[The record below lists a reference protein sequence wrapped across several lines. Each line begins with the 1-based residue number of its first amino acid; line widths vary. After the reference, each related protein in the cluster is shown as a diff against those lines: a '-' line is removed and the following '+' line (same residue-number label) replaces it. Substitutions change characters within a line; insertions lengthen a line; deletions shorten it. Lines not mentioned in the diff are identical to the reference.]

1 MTPEE
6 QFSDD
11 QDEEEIIKDDDSTG
25 ASQED
30 SDDDGEESAKP
41 SARKEFLFSGSGN
54 FVKQWN
60 NFVIIMAIYTSV
72 FIPLQIFYNTNGHA
86 AIRGPT
92 ITFIDACVDLL
103 FLIDIIIKFRTTYL
117 DSKQSIEVREPHLIA
132 SKYLR
137 GTFFIDFISSVP
149 FSAFLNS
156 GGDSSIRSLFDAL
169 GLLKLIRLS
178 RLYTTVQRSNLQREI
193 KVYLKV
199 IMMAILLVIF
209 MHLLSCIWFAVVFE
223 K

>member
-1 MTPEE
+1 
-6 QFSDD
+6 
-11 QDEEEIIKDDDSTG
+11 
-25 ASQED
+25 
-30 SDDDGEESAKP
+30 
-41 SARKEFLFSGSGN
+41 
-54 FVKQWN
+54 
-60 NFVIIMAIYTSV
+60 MAIYNSV
-72 FIPLQIFYNTNGHA
+72 FIPLQIFYETNGHT

-132 SKYLR
+132 AKYLR

-149 FSAFLNS
+149 FSAFLG
-156 GGDSSIRSLFDAL
+156 GGDSSLGSFFDAL

-209 MHLLSCIWFAVVFE
+209 MHLLSCIWFKVVSE